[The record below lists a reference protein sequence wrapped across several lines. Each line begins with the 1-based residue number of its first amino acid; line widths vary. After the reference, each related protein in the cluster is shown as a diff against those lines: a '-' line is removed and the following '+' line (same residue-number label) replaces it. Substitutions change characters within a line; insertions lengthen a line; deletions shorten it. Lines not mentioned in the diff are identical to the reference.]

1 MSLTSAVAANAL
13 AVWVAV
19 TLLWLVS
26 LAKRDASV
34 VDPWW
39 SMLFLLVSARTTLAA
54 GLAPGKAL
62 TLALTAAWALRLW
75 AFLLARARGQPE
87 DPRYQAFR
95 RHYGPARY
103 PWVSYLQVFLLQGSL
118 ALVVSSP
125 LVAAA
130 LAPAPDAL
138 RANDLL
144 GALVFA
150 VGLAFEAVA
159 DAQLARF
166 RRDPANAGRALDTG
180 LWRYTRHPNY
190 FGEAL
195 VQWGLWITALD
206 APHGLPT
213 ALGPALMTGLL
224 LRVSGVA
231 MLERRLVET
240 RPAYA
245 DYVRRTSAFLPWP
258 PKP

>member
-1 MSLTSAVAANAL
+1 M
-13 AVWVAV
+13 
-19 TLLWLVS
+19 
-26 LAKRDASV
+26 
-34 VDPWW
+34 
-39 SMLFLLVSARTTLAA
+39 
-54 GLAPGKAL
+54 
-62 TLALTAAWALRLW
+62 
-75 AFLLARARGQPE
+75 
-87 DPRYQAFR
+87 
-95 RHYGPARY
+95 
-103 PWVSYLQVFLLQGSL
+103 SYLQVFLLQGSL

-130 LAPAPDAL
+130 LAPAPDPL

-150 VGLAFEAVA
+150 VGLAFESVA

-206 APHGLPT
+206 APYGLPT
-213 ALGPALMTGLL
+213 ALGPALMTWLL

-240 RPAYA
+240 RPGYA